1 VSTGFTRN
9 FFVGVFVTCTPV
21 PMVTVPLAVVGAFE
35 VSVFVLPPPPQAANA
50 NELNATRTMPYVNFG
65 NLIRAICCS
74 CRW

>member
-1 VSTGFTRN
+1 
-9 FFVGVFVTCTPV
+9 
-21 PMVTVPLAVVGAFE
+21 MVTVPLAVVGAFE